1 MEAGGGGGVREER
14 QKVMRGVGGL
24 KGSAL
29 IRDREGVNG
38 ETDMETR
45 CPHTCCFID
54 GQH

>member
-14 QKVMRGVGGL
+14 QKVMGAVL